1 MEKSERFDFSP
12 FIMENR
18 YDSVIAV
25 TSEEIDRRWSLLKGV
40 MADRNVD
47 AAVLISYRPGEM
59 RGIHQWLAGSKRIE
73 YIIFPGEGT
82 PVAVFGGEPN
92 SDGSFNRNAQP
103 GCGQLPTGFYGRVDY
118 VNSLSPDKAAALLG
132 NSKRIGIYKSCDL
145 TVAIRDT
152 ILSAAPGAELV
163 DITAEVDRVKASR
176 SQLDIQLTHEAAL
189 MCQRVH
195 ETLPNILKRG
205 RTYVDVMADTIY
217 AGLQN
222 GSSAEVMMFI
232 NENFD
237 SHGDR
242 LMPERVEYP
251 GPRYKD
257 GDIVGMLIES
267 DSWGGYNSMTD
278 RYYCFGQPAE
288 DFKIRFE
295 TADKANL
302 LVGSLLKEGAT
313 VRETAETVNQFI
325 RDSGYYTDDCNYL
338 HSCGYATWEDPSK
351 SDRSIRVPNIFDSE
365 NWPLKAGQQ
374 LMTHPH
380 VGPIGGAKVDRSRF
394 VRCGSS
400 WVVGKDGA
408 TRSNDI
414 QNQYIVV

>member
-1 MEKSERFDFSP
+1 MEKCKRFDFSP

-25 TSEEIDRRWSLLKGV
+25 TQEEIDRRWGLLRDVMRRHGV
-40 MADRNVD
+40 ET
-47 AAVLISYRPGEM
+47 AVLISYRPGEM
-59 RGIHQWLAGSKRIE
+59 RGIHQWVAGSKRIE
-73 YIIFPGEGT
+73 YIVFPLEGT
-82 PVAVFGGEPN
+82 PAAVFGGSANE
-92 SDGSFNRNAQP
+92 DGTFNRFAQP
-103 GCGQLPTGFYGRVDY
+103 GCGQLPKGFYGRVDY
-118 VNSLSPDKAAALLG
+118 VNTLSREHMKRLVKG
-132 NSKRIGIYKSCDL
+132 GRIGIYKPEDL
-145 TVAIRDT
+145 TVGIRAE
-152 ILSAAPGAELV
+152 ILSAAPNAELV
-163 DITAEVDRVKASR
+163 DITRDVDRAKATR
-176 SQLDIQLTHEAAL
+176 SELDISLTREAAM

-195 ETLPNILKRG
+195 ESLPTILKSG
-205 RTYVDVMADTIY
+205 RSYVDVMADTIY
-217 AGLQN
+217 VGLKN
-222 GSSAEVMMFI
+222 GCSAEVMMFI

-242 LMPERVEYP
+242 LQPERAPYP

-278 RYYCFGQPAE
+278 RYYCFGEPAE

-302 LVGSLLKEGAT
+302 MVGSLLREGAT
-313 VRETAETVNQFI
+313 VREVAEAVNQFI

-351 SDRSIRVPNIFDSE
+351 SDRSIRVPNIFESE

-400 WVVGKDGA
+400 WVVGKDCA
-408 TRSNDI
+408 ERSNAI
-414 QNQYIVV
+414 ENQYVVV